1 MDSLGL
7 EGPISG
13 NSVVVAAKGQISA
26 DLADETVVLDLGAGM
41 YYGLDVVGTR
51 IWSLIQEP
59 RSVDAVRAVLLAEYA
74 VDPKR
79 CEREL
84 VAFLQELAAHELIEV
99 QDAPDT

>member
-7 EGPISG
+7 DRPISPR
-13 NSVVVAAKGQISA
+13 SVVVAAEGQISA
-26 DLADETVVLDLGAGM
+26 DLADELVILDLGAGV

-59 RSVDAVRAVLLAEYA
+59 RSVDAVQAVLLQEYA
-74 VDPKR
+74 VDPGR

-84 VAFLQELAAHELIEV
+84 VAFLQELAAHKVIEV
-99 QDAPDT
+99 QDVPDT